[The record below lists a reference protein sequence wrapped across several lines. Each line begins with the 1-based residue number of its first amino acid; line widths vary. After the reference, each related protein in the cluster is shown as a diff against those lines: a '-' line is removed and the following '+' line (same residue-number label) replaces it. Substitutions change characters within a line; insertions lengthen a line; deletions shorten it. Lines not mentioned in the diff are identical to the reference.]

1 MTRKHLIALPLLLLC
16 FSNAVSS
23 QDKLGHLKSWDGK
36 PTQEIDQKGKLTAD
50 FFALPEVRTP
60 LKRLLSPRDY
70 NLVTK
75 AYSVGSPLK
84 LMGEF
89 LGTSMCRPHNCG
101 DERAGLAI
109 NLRTGAI
116 YVRMQNGTKERWII
130 SAGSK
135 ASDLPKEVQDYI
147 GDPAKSQS

>member
-1 MTRKHLIALPLLLLC
+1 MTRKHLITLPLLLLC
-16 FSNAVSS
+16 FSTAIYS

-36 PTQEIDQKGKLTAD
+36 TTQEIDDKGKVTAD

-60 LKRLLSPRDY
+60 LKKLLKPADY

-75 AYSVGSPLK
+75 KYSVGSPFK

-89 LGTSMCRPHNCG
+89 LATSMCRPHNCG

-109 NLRTGAI
+109 NLTTGAM
-116 YVRMQNGTKERWII
+116 YVRMQKGSKERWIV
-130 SAGSK
+130 SAGK
-135 ASDLPKEVQDYI
+135 ASNLPKEVRDHI
-147 GDPAKSQS
+147 GDPSKQ

>member
-1 MTRKHLIALPLLLLC
+1 MTLKHLITLPLLLLC
-16 FSNAVSS
+16 FSAAIYS

-36 PTQEIDQKGKLTAD
+36 TTQEVDDKGKVTAD
-50 FFALPEVRTP
+50 FFTLPEIRTP
-60 LKRLLSPRDY
+60 LRRLLKPVDY

-75 AYSVGSPLK
+75 AYSVGAPFK

-89 LGTSMCRPHNCG
+89 LATSMCRPHNCG

-109 NLRTGAI
+109 NLSTGVM
-116 YVRMQNGTKERWII
+116 YVRMKKGSTERWIV
-130 SAGSK
+130 SAGT

-147 GDPAKSQS
+147 GDQYKQ